1 MDKVLDSTQLVS
13 GIAVLLSFLA
23 GYRYGVRN
31 LDEQTAKSTAQ
42 NTTGNERVIF
52 ISQIPIN
59 FSHCLGEI
67 LLLTTISSWLF
78 SSKKAEMYRFTVSE
92 IRQYLIQLTINEII
106 CSITKLVSQQC
117 FLHAN

>member
-31 LDEQTAKSTAQ
+31 LDEQTAKTTAQ

-52 ISQIPIN
+52 IFTN
-59 FSHCLGEI
+59 F
-67 LLLTTISSWLF
+67 
-78 SSKKAEMYRFTVSE
+78 
-92 IRQYLIQLTINEII
+92 N
-106 CSITKLVSQQC
+106 
-117 FLHAN
+117 